1 MREAQQSDNGEPR
14 DTHPVRSVGRA
25 LSVVLSGLLLSLLLL
40 NSNVL
45 PIGAV
50 AKGDLGGDRGH
61 WIWNLW
67 HGAESIAAGRDP
79 YRADDTYYPLGTSLA
94 KHTYALGFFP
104 VTLAVRA
111 WRGDDLY
118 PIYAYR
124 ICTLL
129 AFTLSWALML
139 AAARRL
145 GADTIPAAAA
155 ATGYAFSAFFTQ
167 HIPHLNIL
175 GGAILLPAFALA
187 VLWFLDSPTP
197 RRGCAAAAVWAAG
210 VYLSELA
217 LLGYLALLVAGV
229 AALCSTRT
237 RAATLGRLERLGR
250 RGVLLTGLT
259 FALVMSPFAKSW
271 LEAGGHAPKARA
283 SHLWNANAAGF
294 FVPDPS
300 QTPVYGSGPLKELN
314 RHVSRGIGGREVFL
328 GYPLLI
334 FGILGIAVTPPGRR
348 GIIVSIGA
356 VFLVLSLGPTLK
368 VFGTN
373 TGLPLPYLG
382 LMELPPFNLARTPVR
397 YACVVMW
404 SGACLYAAGLTWA
417 ARAVARRA
425 HVLAGIALALACLAL
440 SGAEGYVVG
449 PETEGF
455 TPPRALSR
463 LPPGAVVNFP
473 LRAFDG
479 HAAFFQIFHHRPILT
494 GCVARRSREQV
505 AQIERIAE
513 LFDSDTGAFV
523 TEMQRLGV
531 GTAIMSPGAPRD
543 LAQRLEGTPLEVL
556 DLRRYP

>member
-1 MREAQQSDNGEPR
+1 VRKAQQSDVGSR
-14 DTHPVRSVGRA
+14 QDASLVRSAGRA
-25 LSVVLSGLLLSLLLL
+25 LAALLSGLVLSLLLL

-45 PIGAV
+45 PVGAV
-50 AKGDLGGDRGH
+50 AKGELGGDRGH
-61 WIWNLW
+61 WVWNLW
-67 HGAESIAAGRDP
+67 NGAESVAAGRDP
-79 YRADDTYYPLGTSLA
+79 YRADLTYYPLGTSLA
-94 KHTYALGFFP
+94 KHTYALGFLP

-129 AFTLSWALML
+129 AFTLAWALML
-139 AAARRL
+139 AATRRL

-175 GGAILLPAFALA
+175 GGAILLPAFALVA
-187 VLWFLDSPTP
+187 LWFLELPTP

-217 LLGYLALLVAGV
+217 LLAYLALLVAIV
-229 AALCSTRT
+229 TALCFAGTRG
-237 RAATLGRLERLGR
+237 AALGRLRHLGR
-250 RGVLLTGLT
+250 RGVLLAGLS
-259 FALVMSPFAKSW
+259 FALVMAPFAKSW

-283 SHLWNANAAGF
+283 SYLWNANAAGF

-300 QTPVYGSGPLKELN
+300 QTPVYGSSPLKELN
-314 RHVSRGIGGREVFL
+314 RLVSKGIGGREVFL

-334 FGILGIAVTPPGRR
+334 FGILGIAAMPPGRR
-348 GIIVSIGA
+348 GIVVSVGA

-368 VFGTN
+368 VFGAN

-397 YACVVMW
+397 YACIVMW
-404 SGACLYAAGLTWA
+404 SGACLYAVGLTWA
-417 ARAVARRA
+417 ARAVARRT
-425 HVLAGIALALACLAL
+425 HSLAGMALALASLVL
-440 SGAEGYVVG
+440 SGAEGYVRG
-449 PETEGF
+449 PETERF
-455 TPPRALSR
+455 SPPQALSR
-463 LPPGAVVNFP
+463 LPPGAVINFP

-505 AQIERIAE
+505 AHIERIGD
-513 LFDSDTGAFV
+513 LFDSDTEAFV
-523 TEMQRLGV
+523 AEMGRLGV
-531 GTAIMSPGAPRD
+531 GTAIMSPGAPGD
-543 LAQRLEGTPLEVL
+543 LESRLEGTPIEVL